1 MADKEETEMHIRPKN
16 SKAPPAWV
24 PHLLTAPQSPRL
36 HKAISDDVHALHF
49 QPQETRRMGT
59 DRERIPWKA
68 TQLLLKY

>member
-24 PHLLTAPQSPRL
+24 PHLLTAPQSPLL

-49 QPQETRRMGT
+49 NHRRQEGWAQI
-59 DRERIPWKA
+59 EKEFPGK
-68 TQLLLKY
+68 LLNCF